1 MQQPPGFEDP
11 ERPNHV
17 CKLHKAIYGLKQA
30 PRACFERFS
39 NFLLHVGFICSKAD
53 PSMFILRGSV
63 ASSASLCWRYHTHRR
78 ESSVT
83 EFFHF
88 YSWQGI
94 WYDWLGWSTLFPWYC
109 CLTVVIRT
117 FSFSNKVCSWR
128 KLPCFTASPWAPRY
142 LLARSFYRT
151 LVRCFPTPI
160 FIEALLEDCSI
171 SLSHGLIFPMPW
183 IFFFQFMHRPTVDH
197 FYAVKRIFRYVK
209 GTLDHGRPAQP
220 LNLYGYSD
228 ADWAG
233 CPFDRRSTTGYCI
246 FLGPNVVSWCAK
258 KLPTVSR
265 SSAEAEYRSLASA
278 AAEVTWLQ
286 FLLRDLGV
294 YISQPT
300 TLLCDNISAT
310 YMAHNPVFHART
322 KHIEIDYHFVREK
335 VASRALRVIYV
346 SFQSQLAD
354 IFTKALA
361 KDRFHWLR
369 SKLTV
374 AKHRHSTWGGV
385 LTNRTKYECFSV
397 FIRPR
402 AFM

>member
-1 MQQPPGFEDP
+1 MLYCKPMSTPLFTGTKLLPDSGTQFSDP
-11 ERPNHV
+11 
-17 CKLHKAIYGLKQA
+17 Y
-30 PRACFERFS
+30 
-39 NFLLHVGFICSKAD
+39 
-53 PSMFILRGSV
+53 
-63 ASSASLCWRYHTHRR
+63 
-78 ESSVT
+78 
-83 EFFHF
+83 
-88 YSWQGI
+88 
-94 WYDWLGWSTLFPWYC
+94 
-109 CLTVVIRT
+109 
-117 FSFSNKVCSWR
+117 
-128 KLPCFTASPWAPRY
+128 
-142 LLARSFYRT
+142 FYRSLVGGLQYLT
-151 LVRCFPTPI
+151 LTRP
-160 FIEALLEDCSI
+160 D
-171 SLSHGLIFPMPW
+171 LSYAVN
-183 IFFFQFMHRPTVDH
+183 FFFFFMHRPTVDH

-374 AKHRHSTWGGV
+374 AKHRHST
-385 LTNRTKYECFSV
+385 
-397 FIRPR
+397 
-402 AFM
+402 